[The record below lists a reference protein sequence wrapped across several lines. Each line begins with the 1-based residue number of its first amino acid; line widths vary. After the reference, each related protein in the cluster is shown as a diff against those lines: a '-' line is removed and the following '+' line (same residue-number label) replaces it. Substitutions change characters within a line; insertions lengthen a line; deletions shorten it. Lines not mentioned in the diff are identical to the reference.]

1 MNTYTNFLPNTGKN
15 IEIEVDGTSYS
26 RYPIKT
32 ELFKKGDDYAEKIA
46 KHVQEV
52 FTCHPE
58 VKPKDPLDHGFFA
71 RAQNDNVNWYV
82 IVSEK
87 IVAISQGRSYLIK
100 DINPSWW
107 ATTLSKF
114 VKRTPHGIGLGS
126 PWTMELAI
134 GEVGLPRILLA
145 ALASVV
151 TKPFGLSGVFY
162 HVAGNAASAIDGP
175 TSYSLYPS
183 NVSAKL
189 APKDP
194 QGAAEKIRKNIQLR
208 LTNDE
213 SKNKNPATSY
223 QLPATSFS
231 GVIIID
237 ANDLGRKVLG
247 NATDKPNSF
256 FEEVMRDNPMGQ
268 GSEQT
273 PVVILCKPKG
283 R

>member
-1 MNTYTNFLPNTGKN
+1 MKNDTFSPNPGKN
-15 IEIEVDGTSYS
+15 IEIDVDGKTYS
-26 RYPIKT
+26 RFPIKT
-32 ELFKKGDDYAEKIA
+32 ELFKRGDNYAEKIA
-46 KHVQEV
+46 EIV
-52 FTCHPE
+52 FKALSVIPPST
-58 VKPKDPLDHGFFA
+58 KKSF
-71 RAQNDNVNWYV
+71 YV

-87 IVAISQGRSYLIK
+87 IVAVSQGRSYLIK
-100 DINPSWW
+100 DIQPSWW
-107 ATTLSKF
+107 ATALSKF
-114 VKRTPHGIGLGS
+114 VKKTPHGIGLGS

-134 GEVGLPRILLA
+134 REVGLPRIFLA
-145 ALASVV
+145 AVASVI

-162 HVAGNAASAIDGP
+162 HVAGSAASAIDGP

-194 QGAAEKIRKNIQLR
+194 KKAAEKIAKRVSQNVYSER
-208 LTNDE
+208 N
-213 SKNKNPATSY
+213 ATRY
-223 QLPATSFS
+223 LPRRQPGTLHEQRFS
-231 GVIIID
+231 GAIIID

-273 PVVILCKPKG
+273 PIVILV
-283 R
+283 

>member
-1 MNTYTNFLPNTGKN
+1 MRNLKLIPNKGKT
-15 IEIEVDGTSYS
+15 IEIDVDGETWH

-32 ELFKKGDDYAEKIA
+32 ELFQSGDDYAGKIGE
-46 KHVQEV
+46 HVLKAMSNFQLPM
-52 FTCHPE
+52 T
-58 VKPKDPLDHGFFA
+58 KDQRPT
-71 RAQNDNVNWYV
+71 WYV
-82 IVSEK
+82 VISEK

-100 DINPSWW
+100 DIKPSWW
-107 ATTLSKF
+107 ANTLSKF

-145 ALASVV
+145 ALASVI

-162 HVAGNAASAIDGP
+162 HLAGNAASAIDGP

-194 QGAAEKIRKNIQLR
+194 QNAAKKIREKIQLR
-208 LTNDE
+208 LTNYE
-213 SKNKNPATSY
+213 SENTNPTTSF
-223 QLPATSFS
+223 LPAGRQSQLLTTNFS
-231 GVIIID
+231 GVVIID

-256 FEEVMRDNPMGQ
+256 FEQVMRDNPMGQ

-273 PVVILCKPKG
+273 PVVIVM
-283 R
+283 